1 MVYQIYVYLLI
12 CQKFNIR
19 TIFLAFH
26 KAWNM
31 KKHKSKLTRR
41 KFVNLTG
48 TSLCAIPLLGFDHTI
63 FKESDV
69 LNNRPTINIFSKHL
83 QFLNYNDMAD
93 AAADM
98 GFDGLDLTVR
108 PKGHVLPERVS
119 DDLPKAVE
127 AMKKYGLNT
136 DMMTTNVLDAENKE
150 HRSVLESASKS
161 GFTHYRTGWLTY
173 PENNTISESQAI
185 YGQQFKNL
193 EVLNKKLGL
202 IGCYQN
208 HAGKHVG
215 APIWDLPPILEATN
229 NEHMGCQYDIR
240 HAVVEGGSS
249 WELGLKLIR
258 PFIKTIV
265 IKDFKWGLV
274 DGKWKPVNTPLGEG
288 MVDFDL
294 YFSLLKKYKINVP
307 ISLHLEYDLGG
318 AEHGKSILTI
328 DKKEVFKHMKKDL
341 SFLREAWE
349 RAS

>member
-1 MVYQIYVYLLI
+1 LVYQIYVYLWNR
-12 CQKFNIR
+12 QKFNIK
-19 TIFLAFH
+19 TNYLPLQKTSIMENHNL
-26 KAWNM
+26 
-31 KKHKSKLTRR
+31 KLTRR

-48 TSLCAIPLLGFDHTI
+48 TSLCAIPILGLDNTI
-63 FKESDV
+63 FKKSDA
-69 LNNRPTINIFSKHL
+69 LNNRPIINIFSKHL
-83 QFLNYNDMAD
+83 QFLNYYDMAE
-93 AAADM
+93 AAAEL

-108 PKGHVLPERVS
+108 PMGHVLPERVT

-127 AMKKYGLNT
+127 AMKKYGLST
-136 DMMTTNVLDAENKE
+136 VMMTTNVLDPENQE
-150 HRSVLESASKS
+150 QRTVLETASKS

-193 EVLNKKLGL
+193 EALNKKLGL

-215 APIWDLPPILEATN
+215 APVWDLPAILGATN

-249 WELGLKLIR
+249 WELGLRLIR

-265 IKDFKWGLV
+265 IKDFKWGMV

-288 MVDFDL
+288 MVDFHR
-294 YFSLLKKYKINVP
+294 YFSLLKKYRINVP
-307 ISLHLEYDLGG
+307 VSLHLEYDLGG
-318 AEHGKSILTI
+318 AEHGASKISM
-328 DKKEVFKHMKKDL
+328 DKKEVFTQMKKDL
-341 SFLREAWE
+341 RFLKDTWGKAE
-349 RAS
+349 